1 MTRPH
6 PDAIG
11 VAVILAIAIATI
23 VGGATTPDP
32 GFGVVS
38 PAVFPV
44 VLGVLMLGS
53 AAWLAFDTI
62 RGSKLPELEALDG
75 RPLAAMAIATA
86 AFLATFV
93 PLGFV
98 ITGTAFLIAGA
109 RILGSRTLVRDAIAS
124 LIFVLGIYWLFVRFL
139 TVPLPNGPLPF

>member
-1 MTRPH
+1 VTRPH

-23 VGGATTPDP
+23 VGGVTTPDP

-53 AAWLAFDTI
+53 AAWLAFDTV
-62 RGSKLPELEALDG
+62 RASTRPALDPLDS
-75 RPLAAMAIATA
+75 RPLAATAAATA
-86 AFLATFV
+86 IFLAAFV
-93 PLGFV
+93 PVGFV

-109 RILGSRTLVRDAIAS
+109 RILGSRAPVRDAIAS
-124 LIFVLGIYWLFVRFL
+124 LVFILALYWLFVGFL
-139 TVPLPNGPLPF
+139 KVPLPNGPLPF

>member
-1 MTRPH
+1 
-6 PDAIG
+6 
-11 VAVILAIAIATI
+11 VIY
-23 VGGATTPDP
+23 GGATTPDP

-44 VLGVLMLGS
+44 VLGALMLVS
-53 AAWLAFDTI
+53 AAWLAFDTV

-75 RPLAAMAIATA
+75 RPLAATAIATA
-86 AFLATFV
+86 VFFATFV

-109 RILGSRTLVRDAIAS
+109 RTLGSRALLRDSIAS
-124 LIFVLGIYWLFVRFL
+124 LVFILALYGLFAGFL